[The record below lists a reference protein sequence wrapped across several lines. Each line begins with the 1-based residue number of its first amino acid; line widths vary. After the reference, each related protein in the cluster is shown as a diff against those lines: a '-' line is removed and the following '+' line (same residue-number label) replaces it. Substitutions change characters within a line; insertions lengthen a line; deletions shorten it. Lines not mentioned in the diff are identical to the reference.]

1 MGMGRNIDVIG
12 RVTYNNTKKVK
23 KGPLKVP
30 RFCGRRK
37 YSHALARGPD
47 MTMIVKQLTQ
57 TKYIDLGYAFDFWL
71 WTLNLCLCTFG
82 FAFDFAVAFDFW
94 PWTLNLGLWTF
105 GFGLWTLP
113 FA

>member
-1 MGMGRNIDVIG
+1 MGRGRNIDVIG

-30 RFCGRRK
+30 RFCGRRM

-57 TKYIDLGYAFDFWL
+57 TKYIDLGYAFDFW
-71 WTLNLCLCTFG
+71 
-82 FAFDFAVAFDFW
+82 
-94 PWTLNLGLWTF
+94 PWTWDLGLWIF
-105 GFGLWTLP
+105 GFGLLLRLCFLVLDLKVLT
-113 FA
+113 FKCG